1 MTTYPDQPFPGPS
14 PEEEAL
20 FAAAAV
26 GYAHYRPGLP
36 DEAVGL
42 LADTL
47 RERRAPTLLDLGT
60 GTGQVPLAL
69 LAAVPGLAHIEAVDV
84 SRPMLDQAR
93 AVLTPA
99 LGRCTLTLIHSSADD
114 YAPLAPLPG
123 EAVQAPDLVTCCR
136 SYHWMSG
143 PDVLAMADRVA
154 APDATIAIMGDGS
167 LWTHQSDWTRALR
180 ELIQRYL
187 GPGRRAGA
195 RGDYAEPRRSF
206 EEDLAGSAWSDV
218 THHQFRVTRTW
229 TPEDVLGYLRTTSF
243 AGADLF
249 GERHAAFEADAQALL
264 DPHAGEGLL
273 VEDAVFTI
281 LLARRPGGL
290 S

>member
-1 MTTYPDQPFPGPS
+1 MTTYPDQSFPGPS
-14 PEEEAL
+14 PEEESL
-20 FAAAAV
+20 FAAASAS
-26 GYAHYRPGLP
+26 YARYRPGLP
-36 DEAVGL
+36 DEAVRL
-42 LADTL
+42 LADAL
-47 RERRAPTLLDLGT
+47 RGRPAPTLLDLGS

-93 AVLTPA
+93 AVLTPV
-99 LGRCTLTLIHSSADD
+99 LGRCTLTLVHSTADA
-114 YAPLAPLPG
+114 YSPLAPVPG
-123 EAVQAPDLVTCCR
+123 EAVWAPDLVTCCR

-167 LWTHQSDWTRALR
+167 LWTHQADWTRALR

-187 GPGRRAGA
+187 GPRRRAGA
-195 RGDYAEPRRSF
+195 RGDYTEPRRSF

-218 THHQFRVTRTW
+218 THHRFPVARIW
-229 TPEDVLGYLRTTSF
+229 APADVLGYLRTTSF
-243 AGADLF
+243 AGAELF
-249 GERHAAFEADAQALL
+249 GERHSAFEADARVLL
-264 DPHAGEGLL
+264 DAHEGLL
-273 VEDAVFTI
+273 VEDAVFTV
-281 LLARRPGGL
+281 LLARRPGGA